1 MAKTRKAG
9 KKGAGAGT
17 ATALTIPDL
26 RKRFDSIEEFARR
39 NPDNIKGF
47 SSLWKK
53 MFGKSVSDQAAR
65 DYLAFVRE
73 SKSSTGSQKG
83 GALGAPLDYT
93 LRPGTETPYGNFPP
107 YVVSGFQYQG
117 QDSQLL
123 TKIPSLTPPAGLGTN
138 AFPTAIQSGGLRKRS
153 TRKGNALNSR
163 LNVTRKQ
170 KGGALP
176 PLSTAVAEMM
186 TRPAQ
191 MGSPPTAIQDLQ
203 MLGKGVNT
211 LSSPRPEVPGP
222 FVSGLQSGP
231 IFSEN
236 IIQTV

>member
-9 KKGAGAGT
+9 KKGGST
-17 ATALTIPDL
+17 TALTVPDL
-26 RKRFDSIEEFARR
+26 RKRFDSIEEIARR
-39 NPDNIKGF
+39 NPDDVKGF
-47 SSLWKK
+47 SAHWKK

-73 SKSSTGSQKG
+73 TKGNQKG
-83 GALGAPLDYT
+83 GAMPATSAAGAPLDYT

-107 YVVSGFQYQG
+107 YNVSGLQYQG

-123 TKIPSLTPPAGLGTN
+123 TKFTTLTPPAGLGSN
-138 AFPTAIQSGGLRKRS
+138 AYPAAIQSGGRRK
-153 TRKGNALNSR
+153 TRKGSSPGSR
-163 LNVTRKQ
+163 LTRKQ

-176 PLSTAVAEMM
+176 PLTTAMAEMFS
-186 TRPAQ
+186 RPAG
-191 MGSPPTAIQDLQ
+191 MNSPPNAAQDAQ
-203 MLGKGVNT
+203 MLAKGVNS

-222 FVSGLQSGP
+222 FVTGLQTGP

-236 IIQTV
+236 IINRAV